1 MGDQLDTLFDKVELT
16 EFQRK
21 SIKER
26 FHYLMAYYRTRCLL
40 YSFLF
45 YSLRMTMTLGS
56 LAIPALL
63 STDAFRNSNSPEIYW
78 FTWSLSLAVTSSNA
92 LITLFKLDKRY
103 FMLHSTLER
112 LRSETWQYLQLSGR
126 YSGHYGSAATHAS
139 QFVFYCTQFEK
150 INMKR
155 VEDEFIKEIEDR
167 NMKEGVKKAVSE
179 EQYVPFPAI
188 PAIAGPP
195 LTMDSMSLAGGPV
208 NAGMRGPGLM
218 LSDSMSL
225 AGVPGP
231 QETHIQIEDA
241 TDGPTAD
248 KNQIKEVPVSGP
260 A

>member
-1 MGDQLDTLFDKVELT
+1 MGDRLDALFDKIDLT

-26 FHYLMAYYRTRCLL
+26 YNYLMAYYRTRCLL
-40 YSFLF
+40 YSILF

-63 STDAFRNSNSPEIYW
+63 STDAFRNSSATNPEIYW

-126 YSGHYGSAATHAS
+126 YSGHFGSGGGPTHAS
-139 QFVFYCTQFEK
+139 QFVYYCTQFEK

-155 VEDEFIKEIEDR
+155 VEDEFIKEIEE
-167 NMKEGVKKAVSE
+167 KEKNGGDHKRAVSE
-179 EQYVPFPAI
+179 EQYVPFPAVA
-188 PAIAGPP
+188 AIAGSSKE
-195 LTMDSMSLAGGPV
+195 TKFV
-208 NAGMRGPGLM
+208 RGPART

-225 AGVPGP
+225 AGAR
-231 QETHIQIEDA
+231 ETALQIEDVEA
-241 TDGPTAD
+241 QDTTTKREALSLP
-248 KNQIKEVPVSGP
+248 GP

>member
-188 PAIAGPP
+188 
-195 LTMDSMSLAGGPV
+195 
-208 NAGMRGPGLM
+208 
-218 LSDSMSL
+218 
-225 AGVPGP
+225 AGVAATGIINGQHVPP

-241 TDGPTAD
+241 TDGPATD

>member
-26 FHYLMAYYRTRCLL
+26 YHYLMSYYRSRCLL

-179 EQYVPFPAI
+179 EQYVPFPAFS
-188 PAIAGPP
+188 GPP
-195 LTMDSMSLAGGPV
+195 LTLPNSMSLAG
-208 NAGMRGPGLM
+208 ARGPALT
-218 LSDSMSL
+218 LSDSMSS
-225 AGVPGP
+225 APAP

-241 TDGPTAD
+241 TEGPTTD
-248 KNQIKEVPVSGP
+248 KNPTKEMPVPGP